1 MTLYTVQLIIHKEIQ
16 YICRIYV
23 HAGSKGEFPKSAFK
37 RKFRLRIRS
46 LNSCSEREV
55 LGIYRNISPCSG
67 WGLSPHDADKTV
79 RVGTDGRYNQPAE
92 TTVVYVLN
100 VFRYYVRSLVER

>member
-1 MTLYTVQLIIHKEIQ
+1 MLWV
-16 YICRIYV
+16 
-23 HAGSKGEFPKSAFK
+23 GFK
-37 RKFRLRIRS
+37 
-46 LNSCSEREV
+46 
-55 LGIYRNISPCSG
+55 
-67 WGLSPHDADKTV
+67 PHDADKTV